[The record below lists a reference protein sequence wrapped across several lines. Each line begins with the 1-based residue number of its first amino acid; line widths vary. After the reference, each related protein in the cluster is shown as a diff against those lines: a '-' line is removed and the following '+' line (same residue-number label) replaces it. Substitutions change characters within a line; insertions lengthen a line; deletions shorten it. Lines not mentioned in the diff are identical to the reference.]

1 MFSAKKYYWSFNST
15 EVSMKNSMQHG
26 NGNGNENLP
35 YRLIIG
41 MTHDFVLKYTQNMIL
56 NRPHQIMYFYLLT
69 Q

>member
-1 MFSAKKYYWSFNST
+1 
-15 EVSMKNSMQHG
+15 MQHG

-41 MTHDFVLKYTQNMIL
+41 MTHDFVLKYTQNIIL
-56 NRPHQIMYFYLLT
+56 NRPHQIVYFYLLT